1 MKIESNVRL
10 DEREKNLNEDF
21 QKKVEVVG
29 QVHSQKDKAAE
40 AMEAM
45 RNENRELRN

>member
-10 DEREKNLNEDF
+10 DEREKNNNEDF
-21 QKKVEVVG
+21 KKKAIVVD

-40 AMEAM
+40 SMEAM
-45 RNENRELRN
+45 R